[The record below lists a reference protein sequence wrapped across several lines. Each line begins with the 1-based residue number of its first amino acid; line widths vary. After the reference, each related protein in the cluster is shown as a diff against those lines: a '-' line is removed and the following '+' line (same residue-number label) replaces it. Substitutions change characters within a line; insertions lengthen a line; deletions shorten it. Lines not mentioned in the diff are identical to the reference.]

1 MRTEMMTYKRT
12 NNHGA
17 ERRIVWMLLLGLFA
31 ILPLSGQPAWVKK
44 ATKAVFTLKTFNANG
59 SLLASSTGFF
69 TNADGEAVSCFSPFR
84 GASSAVVIDA
94 QGKEW
99 PVECMLGA
107 NDTYDVAKFRVAAKK
122 TTALTIATA
131 TEPEGASVWLLPY
144 HENKNCP
151 KGIVNKSE
159 LFKARSFDGD
169 YTYYTIAIAMGEN
182 AIGTPLMNTTGEV
195 IGLMQ
200 QPASPTDSLNYAVSA
215 RYADSLRITGLSLND
230 QTLQSTYIK
239 KDLPKAAEQAQLMLY
254 LASNGDSTTFVR
266 IIEQFIEKFPT
277 EPDGY
282 IYRAQLRTGDQLF
295 AEAAADMEQAIK
307 VAEKKDEAHF
317 SYAKLIYNK
326 ELLMPDVPYDGWS
339 LDKALEEARKAE
351 QINPLDVYR
360 HEQAVILFAQKKWR
374 ESYDIYTTLFQGN
387 MRSPELFYEASRC
400 QQQLGDS
407 AAVLALLDSC
417 VAMFQKPYL
426 KEAAPYLLVRANT
439 AIDYKRYRQ
448 AVLDLNEYEQLM
460 AASVNDQF
468 YFLRYQASLNGR
480 QYQQALNDID
490 RAITMSP
497 RNDLYYSEKAS
508 LQVRVG
514 QYEEAL
520 ETAKQCIEVAPSH
533 SDGYL
538 FLGLA
543 QCLKGQKAEGVKNLQ
558 KAKELGDDQ
567 ADGLIEKYGK

>member
-1 MRTEMMTYKRT
+1 MKTYKETR
-12 NNHGA
+12 NHQIQ
-17 ERRIVWMLLLGLFA
+17 RQRSYFLLLILFTF
-31 ILPLSGQPAWVKK
+31 LPITAQPSWVKK
-44 ATKAVFTLKTFNANG
+44 ATKAVFTLKTFNSDG

-69 TNADGEAVSCFSPFR
+69 SNSDGEAVSNFSPFR

-122 TTALTIATA
+122 TTALPIASVAET
-131 TEPEGASVWLLPY
+131 EGATVWLLPY
-144 HENKNCP
+144 HESKNCP
-151 KGIVNKSE
+151 EGKVNKAE
-159 LFKARSFDGD
+159 SFAGD
-169 YTYYTIAIAMGEN
+169 YTYYTVTLPKGQN
-182 AIGTPLMNTTGEV
+182 SIGTPLMNTAGEA
-195 IGLMQ
+195 IGLLQ
-200 QPASPTDSLNYAVSA
+200 QPASTTDSLNYAVSA

-230 QTLQSTYIK
+230 QTLRSTNIK
-239 KDLPKAAEQAQLMLY
+239 KDLPKTIDQAQLMLY
-254 LASNGDSTTFVR
+254 LASNGDSATFVR
-266 IIEQFIEKFPT
+266 IVEQFIEKFPT

-282 IYRAQLRTGDQLF
+282 VYRAQLRTGDQQF

-307 VAEKKDEAHF
+307 VAKKKDEAHF
-317 SYAKLIYNK
+317 NYAKLIYNK
-326 ELLMPDVPYDGWS
+326 ELLMPNAPYDGWS
-339 LDKALEEARKAE
+339 LDKALEEVREAE
-351 QINPLDVYR
+351 RINPIDVYR
-360 HEQAVILFAQKKWR
+360 HEQAAILYAQKKYS
-374 ESYDIYTTLFQGN
+374 ESYDIYATLFQSN

-400 QQQLGDS
+400 QQQLHDS
-407 AAVLALLDSC
+407 VAVLALLDSC
-417 VAMFQKPYL
+417 IAMFPKPYL

-439 AIDYKRYRQ
+439 AMDYKRYRQ

-460 AASVNDQF
+460 AASVNDKF

-490 RAITMSP
+490 HAITMSP

-514 QYEEAL
+514 QYDEAQ
-520 ETAKQCIEVAPSH
+520 ETARQCIEVAPSH

-543 QCLKGQKAEGVKNLQ
+543 QCLKGQKVEGVKNLQ

>member
-1 MRTEMMTYKRT
+1 MKTYKETR
-12 NNHGA
+12 NHQIQ
-17 ERRIVWMLLLGLFA
+17 RQRSYFLLLILFA
-31 ILPLSGQPAWVKK
+31 FLPITAQPSWVKK
-44 ATKAVFTLKTFNANG
+44 ATKAVFTLKTFNSDG

-69 TNADGEAVSCFSPFR
+69 TNSDGEAVSNFSPFR

-122 TTALTIATA
+122 TTALPIASVAET
-131 TEPEGASVWLLPY
+131 EGATVWLLPY
-144 HENKNCP
+144 HESKNCP
-151 KGIVNKSE
+151 EGKVNKAE
-159 LFKARSFDGD
+159 SFAGD
-169 YTYYTIAIAMGEN
+169 YTYYTVTLPKGQN
-182 AIGTPLMNTTGEV
+182 SIGTPLMNTAGEA
-195 IGLMQ
+195 IGLLQ
-200 QPASPTDSLNYAVSA
+200 QPASTTDSLNYAVSA

-230 QTLQSTYIK
+230 QTLRSTNIK
-239 KDLPKAAEQAQLMLY
+239 KDLPKTIDQAQLMLY
-254 LASNGDSTTFVR
+254 LASNGDSATFVR
-266 IIEQFIEKFPT
+266 IVEQFIEKFPT

-282 IYRAQLRTGDQLF
+282 VYRAQLRTGDQQF
-295 AEAAADMEQAIK
+295 TEAAADMEQAIK
-307 VAEKKDEAHF
+307 VAKKKDEAHF
-317 SYAKLIYNK
+317 NYAKLIYNK
-326 ELLMPDVPYDGWS
+326 ELLMPNAPYDGWS
-339 LDKALEEARKAE
+339 LDKALEEVREAE
-351 QINPLDVYR
+351 RINPIDVYR
-360 HEQAVILFAQKKWR
+360 HEQAAILYAQKKYS
-374 ESYDIYTTLFQGN
+374 ESYDIYATLFQSN

-400 QQQLGDS
+400 QQQLHDS
-407 AAVLALLDSC
+407 VAVLALLDSC
-417 VAMFQKPYL
+417 IAMFPKPYL

-439 AIDYKRYRQ
+439 AMDYKRYRQ

-460 AASVNDQF
+460 AASVNDKF

-490 RAITMSP
+490 HAITMSP

-514 QYEEAL
+514 QYDEAQ
-520 ETAKQCIEVAPSH
+520 ETARQCIEVAPSH

-543 QCLKGQKAEGVKNLQ
+543 QCLKGQKVEGVKNLQ

>member
-1 MRTEMMTYKRT
+1 MKTYKETR
-12 NNHGA
+12 NHQIQ
-17 ERRIVWMLLLGLFA
+17 RQRSYFLLLILFTF
-31 ILPLSGQPAWVKK
+31 LPITAQPSWVKK
-44 ATKAVFTLKTFNANG
+44 ATKAVFTLKTFNSDG

-69 TNADGEAVSCFSPFR
+69 SNSDGEAVSNFSPFR

-122 TTALTIATA
+122 TTALPIASVAET
-131 TEPEGASVWLLPY
+131 EGATVWLLPY
-144 HENKNCP
+144 HESKNCP
-151 KGIVNKSE
+151 EGKVNKAE
-159 LFKARSFDGD
+159 SFAGD
-169 YTYYTIAIAMGEN
+169 YTYYTITLPKGQN
-182 AIGTPLMNTTGEV
+182 SIGTPLMNTAGEA
-195 IGLMQ
+195 IGLLQ
-200 QPASPTDSLNYAVSA
+200 QPASTTDSLNYAVSA

-230 QTLQSTYIK
+230 QTLRSTNIK
-239 KDLPKAAEQAQLMLY
+239 KDLPKTIDQAQLMLY
-254 LASNGDSTTFVR
+254 LASNGDSATFVR
-266 IIEQFIEKFPT
+266 IVEQFIEKFPT

-282 IYRAQLRTGDQLF
+282 VYRAQLRTGDQQF

-307 VAEKKDEAHF
+307 VAKKKDEAHF
-317 SYAKLIYNK
+317 NYAKLIYNK
-326 ELLMPDVPYDGWS
+326 ELLMPNAPYDGWS
-339 LDKALEEARKAE
+339 LDKALEEVREAE
-351 QINPLDVYR
+351 RINPIDVYR
-360 HEQAVILFAQKKWR
+360 HEQAAILYAQKKYS
-374 ESYDIYTTLFQGN
+374 ESYDIYATLFQSN

-400 QQQLGDS
+400 QQQLHDS
-407 AAVLALLDSC
+407 VAVLALLDSC
-417 VAMFQKPYL
+417 IAMFPKPYL

-439 AIDYKRYRQ
+439 AMDYKRYRQ

-460 AASVNDQF
+460 AASVNDKF

-490 RAITMSP
+490 HAITMSP

-514 QYEEAL
+514 QYDEAQ
-520 ETAKQCIEVAPSH
+520 ETARQCIEVAPSH

-543 QCLKGQKAEGVKNLQ
+543 QCLKGQKVEGVKNLQ

>member
-1 MRTEMMTYKRT
+1 MKTYKETR
-12 NNHGA
+12 NHQIQRQ
-17 ERRIVWMLLLGLFA
+17 RRYFLLLILFA
-31 ILPLSGQPAWVKK
+31 FLPITAQPSWVKK
-44 ATKAVFTLKTFNANG
+44 ATKAVFTLKTFNSDG

-69 TNADGEAVSCFSPFR
+69 TNSDGEAVSNFSPFR

-122 TTALTIATA
+122 TTALPIASVAET
-131 TEPEGASVWLLPY
+131 EGATVWLLPY
-144 HENKNCP
+144 HESKNCP
-151 KGIVNKSE
+151 EGKVNKAE
-159 LFKARSFDGD
+159 SFAGD
-169 YTYYTIAIAMGEN
+169 YTYYTVTLPKGQN
-182 AIGTPLMNTTGEV
+182 SIGTPLMNTAGEA
-195 IGLMQ
+195 IGLLQ
-200 QPASPTDSLNYAVSA
+200 QPASTTDSLNYAVSA

-230 QTLQSTYIK
+230 QTLRSTNIK
-239 KDLPKAAEQAQLMLY
+239 KDLPKTIDQAQLMLY
-254 LASNGDSTTFVR
+254 LASNGDSATFVR
-266 IIEQFIEKFPT
+266 IVEQFIEKFPT

-282 IYRAQLRTGDQLF
+282 VYRAQLRTGDQQF

-307 VAEKKDEAHF
+307 VAKKKDEAHF
-317 SYAKLIYNK
+317 NYAKLIYNK
-326 ELLMPDVPYDGWS
+326 ELLMPNAPYDGWS
-339 LDKALEEARKAE
+339 LDKALEEVREAE
-351 QINPLDVYR
+351 RINPIDVYR
-360 HEQAVILFAQKKWR
+360 HEQAAILYAQKKYS
-374 ESYDIYTTLFQGN
+374 ESYDIYATLFQSN

-400 QQQLGDS
+400 QQQLHDS
-407 AAVLALLDSC
+407 VAVLALLDSC
-417 VAMFQKPYL
+417 IAMFPKPYL

-439 AIDYKRYRQ
+439 AMDYKRYRQ

-460 AASVNDQF
+460 AASVNDKF

-490 RAITMSP
+490 HAITMSP

-514 QYEEAL
+514 QYDEAQ
-520 ETAKQCIEVAPSH
+520 ETARQCIEVAPSH

-543 QCLKGQKAEGVKNLQ
+543 QCLKGQKVEGVKNLQ

>member
-1 MRTEMMTYKRT
+1 MKTYKETR
-12 NNHGA
+12 NHQIQ
-17 ERRIVWMLLLGLFA
+17 RQRSYFLLLILFTF
-31 ILPLSGQPAWVKK
+31 LPITAQPSWVKK
-44 ATKAVFTLKTFNANG
+44 ATKAVFTLKTFNSDG

-69 TNADGEAVSCFSPFR
+69 TNSDGEAVSNFSPFR
-84 GASSAVVIDA
+84 GASSAVVIDS

-122 TTALTIATA
+122 TTALPIASVAET
-131 TEPEGASVWLLPY
+131 EGATVWLLPY
-144 HENKNCP
+144 HESKNCP
-151 KGIVNKSE
+151 EGKVNKAE
-159 LFKARSFDGD
+159 SFAGD
-169 YTYYTIAIAMGEN
+169 YTYYTVTLPKGQN
-182 AIGTPLMNTTGEV
+182 SIGTPLMNTAGEA
-195 IGLMQ
+195 IGLLQ
-200 QPASPTDSLNYAVSA
+200 QPASTTDSLNYAVSA

-230 QTLQSTYIK
+230 QTLRSTNIK
-239 KDLPKAAEQAQLMLY
+239 KDLPKTIDQAQLMLY
-254 LASNGDSTTFVR
+254 LASNGDSATFVR
-266 IIEQFIEKFPT
+266 IVEQFIEKFPT

-282 IYRAQLRTGDQLF
+282 VYRAQLRTGDQQF

-307 VAEKKDEAHF
+307 VAKKKDEAHF
-317 SYAKLIYNK
+317 NYAKLIYNK
-326 ELLMPDVPYDGWS
+326 ELLMPNAPYDGWS
-339 LDKALEEARKAE
+339 LDKALEEVREAE
-351 QINPLDVYR
+351 RINPIDVYR
-360 HEQAVILFAQKKWR
+360 HEQAAILYAQKKYS
-374 ESYDIYTTLFQGN
+374 ESYDIYATLFQSN

-400 QQQLGDS
+400 QQQLHDS
-407 AAVLALLDSC
+407 VAVLALLDSC
-417 VAMFQKPYL
+417 IAMFPKPYL

-439 AIDYKRYRQ
+439 AMDYKRYRQ

-460 AASVNDQF
+460 AASVNDKF

-490 RAITMSP
+490 HAITMSP

-514 QYEEAL
+514 QYDEAQ
-520 ETAKQCIEVAPSH
+520 ETARQCIEVAPSH

-543 QCLKGQKAEGVKNLQ
+543 QCLKGQKVEGVKNLQ

>member
-1 MRTEMMTYKRT
+1 MKTYKETR
-12 NNHGA
+12 NHQIQ
-17 ERRIVWMLLLGLFA
+17 RQRSYFLLLILFTF
-31 ILPLSGQPAWVKK
+31 LPITAQPSWVKK
-44 ATKAVFTLKTFNANG
+44 ATKAVFTLKTFNSDG

-69 TNADGEAVSCFSPFR
+69 SNSDGEAVSNFSPFR
-84 GASSAVVIDA
+84 GASSAVVIDS

-122 TTALTIATA
+122 TTALPIASVAET
-131 TEPEGASVWLLPY
+131 EGATVWLLPY
-144 HENKNCP
+144 HESKNCP
-151 KGIVNKSE
+151 EGKVNKAE
-159 LFKARSFDGD
+159 SFAGD
-169 YTYYTIAIAMGEN
+169 YTYYTVTLPKGQN
-182 AIGTPLMNTTGEV
+182 SIGTPLMNTAGEA
-195 IGLMQ
+195 IGLLQ
-200 QPASPTDSLNYAVSA
+200 QPASTTDSLNYAVSA

-230 QTLQSTYIK
+230 QTLRSTNIK
-239 KDLPKAAEQAQLMLY
+239 KDLPKTIDQAQLMLY
-254 LASNGDSTTFVR
+254 LASNGDSATFVR
-266 IIEQFIEKFPT
+266 IVEQFIEKFPT

-282 IYRAQLRTGDQLF
+282 VYRAQLRTGDQQF

-307 VAEKKDEAHF
+307 VAKKKDEAHF
-317 SYAKLIYNK
+317 NYAKLIYNK
-326 ELLMPDVPYDGWS
+326 ELLMPNAPYDGWS
-339 LDKALEEARKAE
+339 LDKALEEVREAE
-351 QINPLDVYR
+351 RINPIDVYR
-360 HEQAVILFAQKKWR
+360 HEQAAILYAQKKYS
-374 ESYDIYTTLFQGN
+374 ESYDIYATLFQSN

-400 QQQLGDS
+400 QQQLHDS
-407 AAVLALLDSC
+407 VAVLALLDSC
-417 VAMFQKPYL
+417 IAMFPKPYL

-439 AIDYKRYRQ
+439 AMDYKRYRQ

-460 AASVNDQF
+460 AASVNDKF

-490 RAITMSP
+490 HAITMSP

-514 QYEEAL
+514 QYDEAQ
-520 ETAKQCIEVAPSH
+520 ETARQCIEVAPSH

-543 QCLKGQKAEGVKNLQ
+543 QCLKGQKVEGVKNLQ

>member
-1 MRTEMMTYKRT
+1 MKTYKETR
-12 NNHGA
+12 NHQIQ
-17 ERRIVWMLLLGLFA
+17 RQRSYFLLLILFTF
-31 ILPLSGQPAWVKK
+31 LPITAQPSWVKK
-44 ATKAVFTLKTFNANG
+44 ATKAVFTLKTFNSDG

-69 TNADGEAVSCFSPFR
+69 TNSDGEAVSNYSPFR

-122 TTALTIATA
+122 TTALPIASVAET
-131 TEPEGASVWLLPY
+131 EGATVWLLPY
-144 HENKNCP
+144 HESKNCP
-151 KGIVNKSE
+151 EGKVNKAE
-159 LFKARSFDGD
+159 SFAGD
-169 YTYYTIAIAMGEN
+169 YTYYTVTLPKGQN
-182 AIGTPLMNTTGEV
+182 SIGTPLMNTAGEA
-195 IGLMQ
+195 IGLLQ
-200 QPASPTDSLNYAVSA
+200 QPASTTDSLNYAVSA

-230 QTLQSTYIK
+230 QTLRSTNIK
-239 KDLPKAAEQAQLMLY
+239 KDLPKTIDQAQLMLY
-254 LASNGDSTTFVR
+254 LASNGDSATFVR
-266 IIEQFIEKFPT
+266 IVEQFIEKFPT

-282 IYRAQLRTGDQLF
+282 VYRAQLRTGDQQF

-307 VAEKKDEAHF
+307 VAKKKDEAHF
-317 SYAKLIYNK
+317 NYAKLIYNK
-326 ELLMPDVPYDGWS
+326 ELLMPNAPYDGWS
-339 LDKALEEARKAE
+339 LDKALEEVREAE
-351 QINPLDVYR
+351 RINPIDVYR
-360 HEQAVILFAQKKWR
+360 HEQAAILYAQKKYS
-374 ESYDIYTTLFQGN
+374 ESYDIYATLFQSN

-400 QQQLGDS
+400 QQQLHDS
-407 AAVLALLDSC
+407 VAVIALLDSC
-417 VAMFQKPYL
+417 IAMFPKPYL

-439 AIDYKRYRQ
+439 AMDYKRYRQ

-460 AASVNDQF
+460 AASVNDKF

-490 RAITMSP
+490 HAITMSP

-514 QYEEAL
+514 QYDEAQ
-520 ETAKQCIEVAPSH
+520 ETARQCIEVAPSH

-543 QCLKGQKAEGVKNLQ
+543 QCLKGQKVEGVKNLQ

>member
-1 MRTEMMTYKRT
+1 MKTYKETR
-12 NNHGA
+12 NHQIK
-17 ERRIVWMLLLGLFA
+17 RQRSYFLLLILFA
-31 ILPLSGQPAWVKK
+31 FLPITAQPSWVKK
-44 ATKAVFTLKTFNANG
+44 ATKAVFTLKTFNSDG

-69 TNADGEAVSCFSPFR
+69 TNSDGEAVSNFSPFR

-122 TTALTIATA
+122 TTALPIASVAET
-131 TEPEGASVWLLPY
+131 EGATVWLLPY
-144 HENKNCP
+144 HESKNCLEG
-151 KGIVNKSE
+151 KVNKAE
-159 LFKARSFDGD
+159 SFAGD
-169 YTYYTIAIAMGEN
+169 YTYYTVTLPKGQN
-182 AIGTPLMNTTGEV
+182 SIGTPLMNTAGEA
-195 IGLMQ
+195 IGLLQ
-200 QPASPTDSLNYAVSA
+200 QPASTTDSLNYAVSA

-230 QTLQSTYIK
+230 QTLRSTNIK
-239 KDLPKAAEQAQLMLY
+239 KDLPKTIDQAQLMLY
-254 LASNGDSTTFVR
+254 LASNGDSATFVR
-266 IIEQFIEKFPT
+266 IVEQFIEKFPT

-282 IYRAQLRTGDQLF
+282 VYRAQLRTGDQQF

-307 VAEKKDEAHF
+307 VAKKKDEAHF
-317 SYAKLIYNK
+317 NYAKLIYNK
-326 ELLMPDVPYDGWS
+326 ELLMPNAPYDGWS
-339 LDKALEEARKAE
+339 LDKALEEVREAE
-351 QINPLDVYR
+351 RINPIDVYS
-360 HEQAVILFAQKKWR
+360 HEQAAILYAQKKYS
-374 ESYDIYTTLFQGN
+374 ESYDIYATLFQSN

-400 QQQLGDS
+400 QQQLHDS
-407 AAVLALLDSC
+407 VAVLALLDSC
-417 VAMFQKPYL
+417 IAMFPKPYL

-439 AIDYKRYRQ
+439 AMDYKRYRQ

-460 AASVNDQF
+460 AASVNDKF

-490 RAITMSP
+490 HAITMSP

-514 QYEEAL
+514 QYDEAQ
-520 ETAKQCIEVAPSH
+520 ETARQCIEVAPSH

-543 QCLKGQKAEGVKNLQ
+543 QCLKGQKVEGVKNLQ

-567 ADGLIEKYGK
+567 ADGIIEKYGK